1 MAWMPKM
8 RHRVGSARGVVLSLQ
23 VTISVLSGA
32 LFATGVLT
40 NDTII
45 TLAAVLALFAGNL
58 LHGCLDVKNRLLFLF
73 LHAGI
78 FLFLL
83 TRPIFGELDPNRDW
97 FLWTVETTMFALS
110 SIYVSML
117 FLLLGSTLCS
127 AIARHNECVRERK
140 ARMAPRVVEAAK
152 PVNNVVAD
160 YVLRIGRSEKML
172 YIRRASFL
180 LFIVCFAG
188 AMYDGSIRLSY
199 MGGMSYEEYYL
210 IDSSEHIPWIVD
222 LFRAMTPYVLC
233 AYLATM
239 PRKRPTAICFLM
251 FIATSVPILLIG
263 SRGDFVIDI
272 LFAALYFVFRSI
284 TDKEERWITKRMMV
298 GVAILTP
305 LGIFA
310 MGLQNYL
317 RSGQVT
323 NLGFVEMLEDAL
335 FKQGVTFTVLGRA
348 YLVND
353 QVQDLGFKFFTMG
366 AFISNIT
373 EGFIGQTF
381 LGCEALGSTNSAK
394 LALEGNS
401 YSHTM
406 SYFAHYNY
414 LGGEG
419 YGSSYI
425 LEWFADFGWGGIAVG
440 SFMMACAFYL
450 LSRSIGKRWFWGMVG
465 LISAM
470 NVFHMP
476 RGSASAWISFIW
488 TTRFLAALVLVMAFA
503 AVLALVSRTGTR
515 QSVVAAEQSPPSAVA
530 RHCVALPRALPVCK
544 PLSSKAANAKTNV
557 YGIACIDLAQE
568 KGRTDV

>member
-1 MAWMPKM
+1 M
-8 RHRVGSARGVVLSLQ
+8 
-23 VTISVLSGA
+23 
-32 LFATGVLT
+32 
-40 NDTII
+40 
-45 TLAAVLALFAGNL
+45 LALFAGNL

-127 AIARHNECVRERK
+127 AIARHNECARERK

-160 YVLRIGRSEKML
+160 YALRIGRSEKML

-239 PRKRPTAICFLM
+239 PCKRPTAICFLM

-298 GVAILTP
+298 GVAILAP

-381 LGCEALGSTNSAK
+381 WLRGARFDEQREARPRGQFLFRIRCRTLPTTTTWAEKAMALPISWNGSPTSAGEASP
-394 LALEGNS
+394 LAALR
-401 YSHTM
+401 
-406 SYFAHYNY
+406 
-414 LGGEG
+414 
-419 YGSSYI
+419 
-425 LEWFADFGWGGIAVG
+425 
-440 SFMMACAFYL
+440 MACAFYL
-450 LSRSIGKRWFWGMVG
+450 LSRSDWQKVVLG
-465 LISAM
+465 
-470 NVFHMP
+470 
-476 RGSASAWISFIW
+476 AW
-488 TTRFLAALVLVMAFA
+488 
-503 AVLALVSRTGTR
+503 
-515 QSVVAAEQSPPSAVA
+515 SV
-530 RHCVALPRALPVCK
+530 
-544 PLSSKAANAKTNV
+544 
-557 YGIACIDLAQE
+557 
-568 KGRTDV
+568 

>member
-1 MAWMPKM
+1 MAWMPKV

-40 NDTII
+40 NDTIV
-45 TLAAVLALFAGNL
+45 TLAAVLAHFAGNL

-127 AIARHNECVRERK
+127 AIAHHNECVRERK
-140 ARMAPRVVEAAK
+140 GRMAPRVVEAAK

-160 YVLRIGRSEKML
+160 YALRIGRSEKML

-188 AMYDGSIRLSY
+188 AMYDGFIRLSY

-263 SRGDFVIDI
+263 SRGDFAIDI

-298 GVAILTP
+298 GVAILAP
-305 LGIFA
+305 LGI
-310 MGLQNYL
+310 LQW
-317 RSGQVT
+317 
-323 NLGFVEMLEDAL
+323 
-335 FKQGVTFTVLGRA
+335 
-348 YLVND
+348 
-353 QVQDLGFKFFTMG
+353 
-366 AFISNIT
+366 
-373 EGFIGQTF
+373 
-381 LGCEALGSTNSAK
+381 GCR
-394 LALEGNS
+394 
-401 YSHTM
+401 
-406 SYFAHYNY
+406 
-414 LGGEG
+414 
-419 YGSSYI
+419 I
-425 LEWFADFGWGGIAVG
+425 I
-440 SFMMACAFYL
+440 CA
-450 LSRSIGKRWFWGMVG
+450 
-465 LISAM
+465 
-470 NVFHMP
+470 
-476 RGSASAWISFIW
+476 
-488 TTRFLAALVLVMAFA
+488 
-503 AVLALVSRTGTR
+503 
-515 QSVVAAEQSPPSAVA
+515 QA
-530 RHCVALPRALPVCK
+530 R
-544 PLSSKAANAKTNV
+544 
-557 YGIACIDLAQE
+557 
-568 KGRTDV
+568 